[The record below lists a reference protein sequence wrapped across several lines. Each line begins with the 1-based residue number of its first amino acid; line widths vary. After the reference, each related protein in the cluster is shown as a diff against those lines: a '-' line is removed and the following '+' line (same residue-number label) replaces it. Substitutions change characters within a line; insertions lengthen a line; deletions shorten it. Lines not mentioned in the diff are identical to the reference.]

1 MISTILTQVDSLA
14 VATEA
19 GGTWYIDHI
28 WEILLALMAFLKVIG
43 NLVPSDKPR
52 EVFAILDKIVNALV
66 PDRRK

>member
-1 MISTILTQVDSLA
+1 MINTILL
-14 VATEA
+14 EA
-19 GGTWYIDHI
+19 STWYIDHV

-43 NLVPSDKPR
+43 NLVPSDKPQ

>member
-1 MISTILTQVDSLA
+1 MIATILTQVDTLA
-14 VATEA
+14 VASEA
-19 GGTWYIDHI
+19 TSAWYIDHV
-28 WEILLALMAFLKVIG
+28 WELLLALMAFLKVVG